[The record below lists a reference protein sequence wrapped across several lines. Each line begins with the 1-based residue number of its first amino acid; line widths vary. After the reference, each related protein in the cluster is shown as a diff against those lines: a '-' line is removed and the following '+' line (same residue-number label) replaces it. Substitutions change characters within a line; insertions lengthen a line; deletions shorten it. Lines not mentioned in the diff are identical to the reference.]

1 MTELP
6 TMTSPS
12 GKPDGADV
20 VVIGGGVIG
29 LSTAYFLAKG
39 GMDVALVDRG
49 TPGWEA
55 SGRNGGW
62 AMGYDH
68 NDARMPLALKSI
80 EIWKT
85 LDDEL
90 GSPTEFVL
98 GGSLTVALTET
109 DWVYTSQQ
117 LEMKRR
123 WGVEAH
129 ELDLQGIREILP
141 GHSSRAL
148 AGVFTPESGQANPQL
163 TSQAWVWGLLREGG
177 RVYEHTTVTGITTAG
192 GRVTGVETTGGHIG
206 ADKVVNAAGPYA
218 RVVSAMAGHTLPIE
232 PVRIEILCTAPA
244 PPMTTVTFGGLGLY
258 CRQAAKGHFHFGG
271 GRYERIDPA
280 GPADKPTTALMT
292 RGIAKRF
299 VDLMPGLGHLAVLR
313 TWAGIM
319 DVTPDNLPFIGRLD
333 YPEGMYVNA
342 GFGGVGFS
350 NSPGAGKGLSEIILN
365 GGCSFDAS
373 ALDPQRFGDDPD
385 YAPPVVGS
393 FRRMYRD
400 EG

>member
-1 MTELP
+1 MSLD
-6 TMTSPS
+6 S
-12 GKPDGADV
+12 ADV

-29 LSTAYFLAKG
+29 LSSAYFLAKG

-62 AMGYDH
+62 AMGFDH

-90 GSPTEFVL
+90 GSPTEFAL
-98 GGSLTVALTET
+98 GGSLSIALTEM
-109 DWVYTSQQ
+109 DSVFMSHQ
-117 LEMKRR
+117 LEIKNK
-123 WGVEAH
+123 WGLETH
-129 ELDLQGIREILP
+129 ELDLQGIREFLP
-141 GHSSRAL
+141 GCSSRAL
-148 AGVFTPESGQANPQL
+148 AGLFVPESGQANPQL

-177 RVYEHTTVTGITTAG
+177 RVHEHTTVTGITTSG
-192 GRVTGVETTGGHIG
+192 GRVTGVETTAGHIS
-206 ADKVVNAAGPYA
+206 ADNVVNAAGPYA
-218 RVVSAMAGHTLPIE
+218 RVISAMVEHTLPIE

-244 PPMTTVTFGGLGLY
+244 PPMTTATFGGMGLY

-280 GPADKPTTALMT
+280 GPAHKPTTALVT
-292 RGIAKRF
+292 RGIAKSF
-299 VDLMPGLGHLAVLR
+299 VDFMPGLGHLPVLR

-319 DVTPDNLPFIGRLD
+319 DVTPDNLPFLGRLD

-350 NSPGAGKGLSEIILN
+350 NSPGAGKGLSELLLD
-365 GGCSFDAS
+365 GECSFDIDG
-373 ALDPQRFGDDPD
+373 LGPNRFGDDLD
-385 YAPPVVGS
+385 YEPPMIGS
-393 FRRMYRD
+393 FRRAFRD
-400 EG
+400 EDVIP